1 MSVRLN
7 RRSFALGTA
16 GLALTSM
23 LPGRAFAQSD
33 VRSVTTIYGTY
44 DIPAAPKRV
53 VAIDSRLDLQ
63 PALALGLPVVGYGH
77 SVPGAWVPVPEGLE
91 FYGSEVNIEQVLASE
106 PDLIICA
113 DYDPDSVWWPAN
125 KLRDIAPVV
134 PTSGGKPWKDA
145 FREFATLLGMDGSA
159 DTAIGEYDALIA
171 QIKTR
176 HGDKLARKTVVSVQ
190 PADGVLYVMNGAK
203 MLQPQVLAD
212 LGAKTIAPKAGQ
224 EYDSGEIAAEAF
236 GDVLGQVDG
245 ILLATT
251 TPEGATTLDGEALW
265 TRLPAVESGALVA
278 SNGNINYGSI
288 YSAMQVAKLID
299 ELYGKIA

>member
-1 MSVRLN
+1 MTFTLN

-16 GLALTSM
+16 GLALGAM
-23 LPGRAFAQSD
+23 LPGRAFAQET
-33 VRSVTTIYGTY
+33 RSVTTIYGTY

-77 SVPGAWVPVPEGLE
+77 SQPGSWVPVPAGLE
-91 FYGSEVNIEQVLASE
+91 FYGSEVNIEQVLASD

-125 KLRDIAPVV
+125 KLREIAPVV
-134 PTSGGKPWKDA
+134 PTSGDKPWKDA
-145 FREFATLLGMDGSA
+145 FREFATLVGRDGQADSA
-159 DTAIGEYDALIA
+159 IAEYDALIA
-171 QIKTR
+171 QIKAR
-176 HGDKLARKTVVSVQ
+176 HGDKLANKTVVSVQ
-190 PADGVLYVMNGAK
+190 PAEGVLYVMNGAK

-212 LGAKTIAPKAGQ
+212 LGAKTIPPKDGQDYDAG
-224 EYDSGEIAAEAF
+224 ETPAEAF
-236 GDVLGQVDG
+236 GDTLGAVDG

-251 TPEGATTLDGEALW
+251 SPEGAALLDGEALW
-265 TRLPAVESGALVA
+265 QRLPSVSSGALVA

-288 YSAMQVAKLID
+288 YSAIQVAKLVD
-299 ELYGKIA
+299 ELYGKIG